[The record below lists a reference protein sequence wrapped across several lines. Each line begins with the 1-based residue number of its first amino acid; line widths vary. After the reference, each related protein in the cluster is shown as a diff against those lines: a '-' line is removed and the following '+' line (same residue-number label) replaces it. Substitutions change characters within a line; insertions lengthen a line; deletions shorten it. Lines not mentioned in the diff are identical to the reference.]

1 MFVALYD
8 VMSTVGIAANVRC
21 LPRWLHSCSW
31 QGWLLEN
38 YAPLAA
44 IRWRNLNHI
53 EK

>member
-31 QGWLLEN
+31 QGWLLEIMHHLLLSDG
-38 YAPLAA
+38 AT
-44 IRWRNLNHI
+44 
-53 EK
+53 